1 MAPSCP
7 FRREQ
12 STYGPKP
19 SPHLGSIGRK
29 LYSLSQ
35 RERVRVRGFSQS
47 LEDPSAPLC
56 GRREGGALSC
66 APSADAVAGNGRPL
80 SWAPSAHAVAG
91 GVATF
96 TPVLS
101 QGEGHTAAKNSST
114 MRLNS
119 AGFSK
124 YTECPAPA
132 TSAKRACG

>member
-35 RERVRVRGFSQS
+35 RERVRVRGFCQS

-56 GRREGGALSC
+56 GRREGGA
-66 APSADAVAGNGRPL
+66 L